1 MSVDVKVQDPQAFI
15 LAVPSKGRLEEKSA
29 EIFARAGLTLM
40 RDGARG
46 YQGKMAG
53 IDDLRVEYVSAG
65 DIAARLAEGSVHMG
79 ITGEDLLREE
89 IADFNSAIHLVSPLG
104 FGQADVVV
112 AIPDGWVDVTTMN
125 DLADVAAEFRARH
138 GRRLR
143 VATKYTH
150 LTTDFF
156 ARHGADDCELVQSFG
171 ATEGA
176 PGSGAAEAIVDI
188 TSTGATLAA
197 NNLRIPDDGVI
208 LKSEA
213 QLAASLKADWSDKAR
228 AAAKFILTRLEAY
241 QTAKKQIKV
250 CLRSSPDMPGPGT
263 LSPKLKPQKEI
274 TELKEKYDAK
284 LVDMFTGAT
293 DQGSSYTFIL
303 PANQQAAFMDE
314 MIGNQ
319 LFAIGEVSKPEFLY
333 FQRCE
338 MLEHLL
344 GRLV

>member
-1 MSVDVKVQDPQAFI
+1 MPIDLKDEHQDLKTFI

-29 EIFARAGLTLM
+29 EIFSKAGLTLI

-46 YQGKMAG
+46 YQGEMAG
-53 IDDLRVEYVSAG
+53 IDSVRVEYVSAG
-65 DIAARLAEGSVHMG
+65 DIAARLAEGSAHMG

-104 FGQADVVV
+104 FGHADVVV

-197 NNLRIPDDGVI
+197 NNLRIPEDGVI

-241 QTAKKQIKV
+241 QIAKKQIKV
-250 CLRSSPDMPGPGT
+250 SLRSSPGMA
-263 LSPKLKPQKEI
+263 SPVIRQQDIEQLQI
-274 TELKEKYDAK
+274 NYGAK
-284 LVDMFTGAT
+284 LVYMFTGST
-293 DQGSSYTFIL
+293 DQGSSYTFVL
-303 PANQQAAFMDE
+303 PANQQAAFMDD
-314 MIGNQ
+314 MIGNR
-319 LFAIGEVSKPEFLY
+319 LFAIGEVSKPDFLY

-338 MLEHLL
+338 MLERLL

>member
-1 MSVDVKVQDPQAFI
+1 MPTDRKDESQDPKAFI

-29 EIFARAGLTLM
+29 EIFSKAGLPLL

-46 YQGKMAG
+46 YQGEMAG
-53 IDDLRVEYVSAG
+53 NRSVKVEYVSAG
-65 DIAARLAEGSVHMG
+65 DIAARLAEGSAHMG

-176 PGSGAAEAIVDI
+176 PSSGAAEAIVDI

-197 NNLRIPDDGVI
+197 NNLRIPNDGII

-213 QLAASLKADWSDKAR
+213 QLAASLKANWSDKAR

-241 QTAKKQIKV
+241 QIAKKQIKV
-250 CLRSSPDMPGPGT
+250 CLRSTPDMGVANMRPP
-263 LSPKLKPQKEI
+263 EI
-274 TELKEKYDAK
+274 EQLQSNYGAK
-284 LVDMFTGAT
+284 LVDISTGTT

-303 PANQQAAFMDE
+303 PVNQQAAFMDD

-319 LFAIGEVSKPEFLY
+319 LFAIGEVSKPDFLY

-338 MLEHLL
+338 MLERLL

>member
-1 MSVDVKVQDPQAFI
+1 MPTDRKDVSQDPKSFI

-29 EIFARAGLTLM
+29 EIFSKAGLPLL

-46 YQGKMAG
+46 YQGEMAG
-53 IDDLRVEYVSAG
+53 NGSVKVEYVSAG
-65 DIAARLAEGSVHMG
+65 DIAARLAEGSAHMG

-89 IADFNSAIHLVSPLG
+89 IADFKSAIHLVSPLG
-104 FGQADVVV
+104 LGQADVVV

-176 PGSGAAEAIVDI
+176 PSSGAAEAIVDI

-197 NNLRIPDDGVI
+197 NNLRIPNDGII

-213 QLAASLKADWSDKAR
+213 QLAASLKANWSDKAR

-241 QTAKKQIKV
+241 QIAKKQIKV
-250 CLRSSPDMPGPGT
+250 CLRSTPNMGAAYMRPP
-263 LSPKLKPQKEI
+263 EI
-274 TELKEKYDAK
+274 AQLHSNYGAK
-284 LVDMFTGAT
+284 LVDISTGTT

-303 PANQQAAFMDE
+303 PVNQQAVFMDD

-319 LFAIGEVSKPEFLY
+319 LFAIGEVSKPDFLY

-338 MLEHLL
+338 MLERLM

>member
-1 MSVDVKVQDPQAFI
+1 MQTDSKNESQDPKAFI

-29 EIFARAGLTLM
+29 EIFSKAGLPLL

-46 YQGKMAG
+46 YQGEMAG
-53 IDDLRVEYVSAG
+53 NGSVKVEYVSAG
-65 DIAARLAEGSVHMG
+65 DIAARLAEGSAHMG

-89 IADFNSAIHLVSPLG
+89 IADFNSTIHLVSPLG

-176 PGSGAAEAIVDI
+176 PSSGAAEAIVDI

-197 NNLRIPDDGVI
+197 NNLRIPNDGII

-213 QLAASLKADWSDKAR
+213 QLAASLKANWSDKAR

-241 QTAKKQIKV
+241 QIAKKQIKV
-250 CLRSSPDMPGPGT
+250 CLRSTPNMVAANMRPP
-263 LSPKLKPQKEI
+263 EI
-274 TELKEKYDAK
+274 EQLRSNYGAK
-284 LVDMFTGAT
+284 LVDISTGAT
-293 DQGSSYTFIL
+293 YQGSSYTFIL
-303 PANQQAAFMDE
+303 PVNQQAAFMDD

-319 LFAIGEVSKPEFLY
+319 LFAIGEVSKPDFLY

-338 MLEHLL
+338 MLERLL

>member
-1 MSVDVKVQDPQAFI
+1 MPIDLKDEPQDLKTFI

-29 EIFARAGLTLM
+29 EIFSKAGLTLI

-46 YQGKMAG
+46 YQGEMAG
-53 IDDLRVEYVSAG
+53 IDSVRVEYVSAG
-65 DIAARLAEGSVHMG
+65 DIAARLAEGSAHMG

-197 NNLRIPDDGVI
+197 NNLRIPEDGVI

-228 AAAKFILTRLEAY
+228 VAAKFILTRLEAY
-241 QTAKKQIKV
+241 QIAKKQIKV
-250 CLRSSPDMPGPGT
+250 SLRSSPGMA
-263 LSPKLKPQKEI
+263 SPVIRQQDIEQLQI
-274 TELKEKYDAK
+274 NYGAK
-284 LVDMFTGAT
+284 LVDMFTGST
-293 DQGSSYTFIL
+293 DQGSSYTFVL
-303 PANQQAAFMDE
+303 PANQQAAFMDD
-314 MIGNQ
+314 MIGNR
-319 LFAIGEVSKPEFLY
+319 LFAIGEVSKPDFLY

-338 MLEHLL
+338 MLERLL

>member
-1 MSVDVKVQDPQAFI
+1 MPTNKKDESQDPKSFI

-29 EIFARAGLTLM
+29 EIFSKAGLPLL
-40 RDGARG
+40 RDGDRG
-46 YQGKMAG
+46 YQGEMAG
-53 IDDLRVEYVSAG
+53 NGSVKVEYVSAR
-65 DIAARLAEGSVHMG
+65 DIAARLAEGSAHMG

-89 IADFNSAIHLVSPLG
+89 IADFKSSIHLVSPLG
-104 FGQADVVV
+104 FGQANVVV
-112 AIPDGWVDVTTMN
+112 AIPDGWVDVTSMN

-176 PGSGAAEAIVDI
+176 PSSGAAEVIVDI
-188 TSTGATLAA
+188 TSTGATLVA
-197 NNLRIPDDGVI
+197 NNLRIPNDGII

-213 QLAASLKADWSDKAR
+213 QLAASLKANWSDKAR
-228 AAAKFILTRLEAY
+228 AAAKLILSRLEAH
-241 QTAKKQIKV
+241 QIAKKKIKV
-250 CLRSSPDMPGPGT
+250 CLRSTPNMGAYNMRLP
-263 LSPKLKPQKEI
+263 EI
-274 TELKEKYDAK
+274 EQLQSNYGAK
-284 LVDMFTGAT
+284 LVDLSTSAS

-303 PANQQAAFMDE
+303 PEVQQTAFMDD

-319 LFAIGEVSKPEFLY
+319 LFAIGEVSKPDFVY

-338 MLEHLL
+338 MLECLL
-344 GRLV
+344 GRLA

>member
-1 MSVDVKVQDPQAFI
+1 MPIELKDEPQDLKTFI

-29 EIFARAGLTLM
+29 EIFSKAGLTLI

-46 YQGKMAG
+46 YQGEMAG
-53 IDDLRVEYVSAG
+53 IDSVRVEYVSAG
-65 DIAARLAEGSVHMG
+65 DIAARLAEGSAHMG

-197 NNLRIPDDGVI
+197 NNLRIPEDGVI

-213 QLAASLKADWSDKAR
+213 QLAASLKADWSDKTR

-241 QTAKKQIKV
+241 QIAKKQIKV
-250 CLRSSPDMPGPGT
+250 SLRSSPGMA
-263 LSPKLKPQKEI
+263 SPVIRQQDIEQLQI
-274 TELKEKYDAK
+274 NYGAK
-284 LVDMFTGAT
+284 LVDMFTGST
-293 DQGSSYTFIL
+293 DQGSSYTFVL
-303 PANQQAAFMDE
+303 PANQQAAFMDD
-314 MIGNQ
+314 MIGNR
-319 LFAIGEVSKPEFLY
+319 LFAIGEVSKPDFLY

-338 MLEHLL
+338 MLERLL

>member
-1 MSVDVKVQDPQAFI
+1 MPTDRKDESQDPKAFI
-15 LAVPSKGRLEEKSA
+15 LAVPSKGRLEEKST
-29 EIFARAGLTLM
+29 EIFSKAGLPLL

-46 YQGKMAG
+46 YKGEMAG
-53 IDDLRVEYVSAG
+53 NGSVKVEYVSAG
-65 DIAARLAEGSVHMG
+65 DIAARLAEGSAHMG

-143 VATKYTH
+143 VATKYTN

-156 ARHGADDCELVQSFG
+156 ARQGVDDCELVQSFG

-176 PGSGAAEAIVDI
+176 PSSGAAEAIVDI

-197 NNLRIPDDGVI
+197 NNLRIPNDGII

-213 QLAASLKADWSDKAR
+213 QLAASLKANWSDKAR

-241 QTAKKQIKV
+241 QIAKKQIKV
-250 CLRSSPDMPGPGT
+250 CLMSTPNMGAANIRPPEFEQLVANYG
-263 LSPKLKPQKEI
+263 
-274 TELKEKYDAK
+274 AK
-284 LVDMFTGAT
+284 LVDISTGAT
-293 DQGSSYTFIL
+293 NQGSSYTFIL
-303 PANQQAAFMDE
+303 PVKQQSAFMDD

-319 LFAIGEVSKPEFLY
+319 LFAIGEVSKPDFLY

-338 MLEHLL
+338 MLERLL

>member
-1 MSVDVKVQDPQAFI
+1 MPIDLKDELQDLKTFI

-29 EIFARAGLTLM
+29 EIFSKAGLTLI

-46 YQGKMAG
+46 YQGEMAG
-53 IDDLRVEYVSAG
+53 IDSVRVEYVSAG
-65 DIAARLAEGSVHMG
+65 DIAARLAEGSAHMG

-197 NNLRIPDDGVI
+197 NNLRIPEDGVI

-228 AAAKFILTRLEAY
+228 VAAKFILTRLEAY
-241 QTAKKQIKV
+241 QIAKKQIKV
-250 CLRSSPDMPGPGT
+250 SLRSSPGMA
-263 LSPKLKPQKEI
+263 SPVIRQQDIEQLQI
-274 TELKEKYDAK
+274 NYGAK
-284 LVDMFTGAT
+284 LVDMFTGST
-293 DQGSSYTFIL
+293 DQGSSYTFVL
-303 PANQQAAFMDE
+303 PANQQAAFMDD
-314 MIGNQ
+314 MIGNR
-319 LFAIGEVSKPEFLY
+319 LFAIGEVSKPDFLY

-338 MLEHLL
+338 MLERLL

>member
-1 MSVDVKVQDPQAFI
+1 MPTDRKDESQDPKAFI
-15 LAVPSKGRLEEKSA
+15 LAVPSKGRLEEKST
-29 EIFARAGLTLM
+29 EIFSKAGLPLL

-46 YQGKMAG
+46 YKGEMAG
-53 IDDLRVEYVSAG
+53 NGSVKVEYVSAG
-65 DIAARLAEGSVHMG
+65 DIAARLAEGSAHMG

-143 VATKYTH
+143 VATKYTN

-156 ARHGADDCELVQSFG
+156 ARQGVDDCELVQSFG

-176 PGSGAAEAIVDI
+176 PSSGAAEAIVDI

-197 NNLRIPDDGVI
+197 NNLRIPNDGII

-213 QLAASLKADWSDKAR
+213 QLAASLKANWSDKAR
-228 AAAKFILTRLEAY
+228 SGAKFILTRLEAY
-241 QTAKKQIKV
+241 QIAKKQIKV
-250 CLRSSPDMPGPGT
+250 CLRSTPNMGAANIRPPEFEQLVANYG
-263 LSPKLKPQKEI
+263 
-274 TELKEKYDAK
+274 AK
-284 LVDMFTGAT
+284 LVDISTGAT
-293 DQGSSYTFIL
+293 NQGSSYTFIL
-303 PANQQAAFMDE
+303 PVKQQSAFMDD

-319 LFAIGEVSKPEFLY
+319 LFAIGEVSKPDFLY

-338 MLEHLL
+338 MLERLL

>member
-1 MSVDVKVQDPQAFI
+1 MPTDRKDESQDPKAFI

-29 EIFARAGLTLM
+29 EIFSKAGLPLL

-46 YQGKMAG
+46 YQGEMAG
-53 IDDLRVEYVSAG
+53 NGSVKVEYVSAG
-65 DIAARLAEGSVHMG
+65 DIAARLAEGSAHMG

-89 IADFNSAIHLVSPLG
+89 IADFNSSIHLVSPLG
-104 FGQADVVV
+104 FGRADVVV

-143 VATKYTH
+143 VATKYAH

-176 PGSGAAEAIVDI
+176 PSSGAAEAIVDI

-197 NNLRIPDDGVI
+197 NNLRIPNDGII

-213 QLAASLKADWSDKAR
+213 QLAASLKANWSDNAR

-241 QTAKKQIKV
+241 QIAKKQIKV
-250 CLRSSPDMPGPGT
+250 CLMSTPNMGAANMRPPEI
-263 LSPKLKPQKEI
+263 KQLKSN
-274 TELKEKYDAK
+274 YGAK
-284 LVDMFTGAT
+284 LVDISTGTT

-303 PANQQAAFMDE
+303 PVNQQAAFMDD

-319 LFAIGEVSKPEFLY
+319 LFTIGEVSKPDFLY

-338 MLEHLL
+338 MLERLL